1 MREMTNIAKA
11 AKRKE
16 NQATNR
22 DIQTAFK
29 AREPIGTVVG
39 NKQRVEEYK
48 NRLLA
53 APVAETMIRKLI
65 EIAQN
70 DDHPGQMAALKM
82 AVDRILPASV
92 FEAKKDGSRVAVNI
106 TISGL
111 GDTVID
117 DTDDITDV

>member
-1 MREMTNIAKA
+1 MVNLAKA

-16 NQATNR
+16 NIAANR
-22 DIQTAFK
+22 DLQTALK
-29 AREPIGTVVG
+29 AREPIGTPIG

-70 DDHPGQMAALKM
+70 DEHPGQMAALKM

-92 FEAKKDGSRVAVNI
+92 FEEKKGGTRTAI
-106 TISGL
+106 TISISGI
-111 GDTVID
+111 GETVID
-117 DTDDITDV
+117 NESGDVTDV

>member
-1 MREMTNIAKA
+1 MDLTFHPQELLKNTPPEHEDFTNLSA
-11 AKRKE
+11 ASEKIDAVAMYLNTKKKE
-16 NQATNR
+16 
-22 DIQTAFK
+22 F
-29 AREPIGTVVG
+29 
-39 NKQRVEEYK
+39 EY
-48 NRLLA
+48 RL
-53 APVAETMIRKLI
+53 KLI

-111 GDTVID
+111 GGEVID
-117 DTDDITDV
+117 VDDVTDV